1 MSTYLRHFGS
11 WCKFLETIGEKCK
24 ISKEDL
30 IENYW
35 NLKNKYPNL
44 SLDIVTKNNGSKFHK
59 INYIRHFGS
68 WNKFLETIG
77 EKCRENITK
86 EDLIKNYWEL
96 KNKYPNLK
104 FGMINRENGSQFSI
118 GTYRRLFGT
127 WNEFLEVANQKTNMD
142 KYKKDI
148 CKKKYYYNPRLHPKE
163 SIAYFKLWEIWQKIS
178 YQRKGTIWL

>member
-86 EDLIKNYWEL
+86 EDLIKKMDRKKRFE
-96 KNKYPNLK
+96 KEEPFVEKYEEEFEK
-104 FGMINRENGSQFSI
+104 HGIE
-118 GTYRRLFGT
+118 RL
-127 WNEFLEVANQKTNMD
+127 
-142 KYKKDI
+142 
-148 CKKKYYYNPRLHPKE
+148 
-163 SIAYFKLWEIWQKIS
+163 EIKS
-178 YQRKGTIWL
+178 